1 MTMQT
6 KLIHLLLLMALTF
19 NIAHASIIASQDH
32 CHHENMGEY
41 ISEQTDSQ
49 NCHDLCDLHHHFHM
63 TAIITTSIDFLNTE
77 LDRDIPSTKLV
88 MYHPTYTETANKPPI
103 A

>member
-1 MTMQT
+1 MRS

-32 CHHENMGEY
+32 CHHENAGEY
-41 ISEQTDSQ
+41 VLEQSNSQ
-49 NCHDLCDLHHHFHM
+49 ECHDLCDIHHLFHL
-63 TAIITTSIDFLNTE
+63 TAIITPMLSFFTATQFRETPDTE
-77 LDRDIPSTKLV
+77 LLA
-88 MYHPTYTETANKPPI
+88 YHSPFKETENKPPI